1 MGSISINSGG
11 DAVSATFT
19 MDGDAMAVYGPGI
32 NIVSS
37 PPPLTLT
44 KASVTPRRLSP
55 LARCKPLS
63 SRCR

>member
-44 KASVTPRRLSP
+44 KAFLHH
-55 LARCKPLS
+55 AG
-63 SRCR
+63 